1 MGQALPIKNRK
12 LFGVSLAILIG
23 LGLYVAGWFHG
34 TYYELPWPLRSMVVY
49 SESAIDPHGTARD
62 VHEHGTETHDAHSH
76 DDHSPAG
83 SEAGEFLDLSEVAKK
98 NLGLSEEFLKPI
110 ELRSFQQT
118 ISVPAIVV
126 DRPGRTRLPISA
138 TMNGIVTHIH
148 AVSGD
153 AVEPGDLIL
162 EMRLTHE
169 DLVTAQ
175 KEYLQS
181 LGDRDIELKEIARIE
196 GAANAGAISNKTLLD
211 RQYNRD
217 KLDSLI
223 RSQKESLRLHGL
235 SDSQV
240 ERIATERRLLA
251 EMKVFAP
258 GPDEHSDDERNGHAE
273 SNGHG
278 DAHGSHELVRTQP
291 SQKDSEIKQATAL
304 QATAL
309 QAVGSQAGLKK
320 KHTLVLQDIQ
330 VQKGQSVNAGD
341 VLCVLADYAE
351 LLIEGQAFENEAGQ
365 ISKAKLAG
373 WPLSAMVT
381 TGGELERIEN
391 LSLSWLN
398 NEIDPATRTFKFF
411 VRLENMLIDDQ
422 RNNSGQR
429 HVAWKY
435 RVGQRMQ
442 LGVPVAEWIDQIV
455 LPVDA
460 VVRDGV
466 DSYVFQQNGDRF
478 ERKAVHEKH
487 RDQSRVVLE
496 NDGSV
501 FPGDVVA
508 LRGAHQMQ
516 MALKSKSGG
525 AVDPHAGHN
534 H

>member
-1 MGQALPIKNRK
+1 MKNGK
-12 LFGVSLAILIG
+12 LIVGSLAIMIG
-23 LGLYVAGWFHG
+23 SGLYVAGWIHG
-34 TYYELPWPLRSMVVY
+34 TYYELPWPLRGMVGN
-49 SESAIDPHGTARD
+49 SEFAADPHD
-62 VHEHGTETHDAHSH
+62 HDAHNHGAAGH
-76 DDHSPAG
+76 DDHADAE
-83 SEAGEFLDLSEVAKK
+83 SEVGDFLDLSELAKK
-98 NLGLSEEFLKPI
+98 NLGLSEEYLKPI
-110 ELRSFQQT
+110 ELKSFQQT

-148 AVSGD
+148 AVSGE

-169 DLVTAQ
+169 DLVTGQ
-175 KEYLQS
+175 KDYLQS

-196 GAANAGAISNKTLLD
+196 GAANAGAISAKTLLD
-211 RQYNRD
+211 RQYSRD

-235 SDSQV
+235 SESQI
-240 ERIATERRLLA
+240 ERIAIDRRLLA

-258 GPDEHSDDERNGHAE
+258 GPDEHSEEEVHA
-273 SNGHG
+273 SHG
-278 DAHGSHELVRTQP
+278 THRIEDHPSTDLAFKQPYILNAAVKQP
-291 SQKDSEIKQATAL
+291 SIQPPIIE
-304 QATAL
+304 
-309 QAVGSQAGLKK
+309 KK
-320 KHTLVLQDIQ
+320 NRLVLQDIQ
-330 VQKGQSVNAGD
+330 VQKGQSVSVGD
-341 VLCVLADYAE
+341 VLCVLADYEE

-365 ISKAKLAG
+365 ILKAKVAG

-398 NEIDPATRTFKFF
+398 NEIDPATRTFKFY
-411 VRLENMLIDDQ
+411 VTLANTLIDDN
-422 RNNSGQR
+422 RNASGQR

-460 VVRDGV
+460 VVREGV
-466 DSYVFQQNGDRF
+466 ESYVFQQNGDRF

-516 MALKSKSGG
+516 MALRSKSGA